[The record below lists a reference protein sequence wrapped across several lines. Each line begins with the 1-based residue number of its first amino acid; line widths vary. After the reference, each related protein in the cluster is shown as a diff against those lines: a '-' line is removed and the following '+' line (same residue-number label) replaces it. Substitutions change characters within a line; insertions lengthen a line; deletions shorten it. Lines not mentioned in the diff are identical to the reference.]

1 MILADKI
8 IYLRKRAEWSQ
19 EELAEKMGVSR
30 QSISKWEGAQS
41 IPDMNRL
48 LKLSQIFDV
57 STDFLLKDE
66 LGPEQLTP
74 SVETDAPEG
83 TVTVDLETAGA
94 YLDARERVAPK
105 RALGVMLCILS
116 PVALIVLGAASE
128 AGSLSLSGARATAA
142 GLAVLMLLVAA
153 AVAIFIKIGM
163 HDERYHQLR
172 HNPIETAYGVIG
184 MVRERRGAYES
195 THTRRMMTGVSL
207 CVLACVPLF
216 ALGLMNPD
224 DAFLNALGVGL
235 LLVFVAVGVYLI
247 VETSTIW
254 ESYQVLLEERDYT
267 RQAKAFTQRIGGV
280 YWGIITAAYLLV
292 SFVSGRWDMTW
303 IIWPVA
309 GVTYGAIAE
318 IAKRRR

>member
-48 LKLSQIFDV
+48 LKLSQIFGV

-195 THTRRMMTGVSL
+195 THTRRMMTG
-207 CVLACVPLF
+207 
-216 ALGLMNPD
+216 
-224 DAFLNALGVGL
+224 
-235 LLVFVAVGVYLI
+235 
-247 VETSTIW
+247 
-254 ESYQVLLEERDYT
+254 
-267 RQAKAFTQRIGGV
+267 
-280 YWGIITAAYLLV
+280 
-292 SFVSGRWDMTW
+292 
-303 IIWPVA
+303 
-309 GVTYGAIAE
+309 
-318 IAKRRR
+318 